1 MVRVSIYKVK
11 KSVELPKIENRLP
24 DQKIDK
30 RLGSPFNIG
39 KSSNPNLNIN
49 INININNPVATIALK
64 SAKPD
69 CRVEICQSFFK
80 KPFEYISPNNFQGES
95 TILNYN
101 SFIYNKNY
109 LRSVERITKIFM
121 KNNHQSP
128 QIQPIQLNNF
138 TVIQYLLS
146 MLIS

>member
-1 MVRVSIYKVK
+1 MVRVTLYKVK

-30 RLGSPFNIG
+30 RLGSPFNIR

-49 INININNPVATIALK
+49 ININNPVYGFTLK
-64 SAKPD
+64 TVKPEY
-69 CRVEICQSFFK
+69 RVEICQSFFK
-80 KPFEYISPNNFQGES
+80 KPFEYISPYNLHGEA

-101 SFIYNKNY
+101 SFIYNKDY

-121 KNNHQSP
+121 KNYHPNSQM
-128 QIQPIQLNNF
+128 QPIQLNNF
-138 TVIQYLLS
+138 TVT
-146 MLIS
+146 